1 MLQKD
6 APMSALTVM
15 MRPDII
21 HGFRTNGQR
30 CKASERRG
38 AGRYMSPNAV
48 EPIAEMPDDPEKSG
62 CDM

>member
-1 MLQKD
+1 MV
-6 APMSALTVM
+6 SV
-15 MRPDII
+15 
-21 HGFRTNGQR
+21 RT
-30 CKASERRG
+30 ASVVRQVRRG